1 MLRATCHMTLYTHQ
15 SSNILKTWGLL
26 GVFLALIVAFGFFL
40 SQYFGD
46 SNILYVAIIFAL
58 LTNIAS
64 YWWSDKIA
72 LSLSRAKELPDES
85 DPDLHNIVEN
95 LAITAGLPKP
105 RLYIIDDSAPNAFA
119 TGRNK
124 EHAAIAVT
132 TGLRSMLNRAELE
145 GVIAHELSHIG
156 NRDILISTVV
166 VVLAGVISIA
176 SDFALRTIFW
186 GGDRDRKG
194 HPAVLIIGLF
204 FMILAPIAA
213 TLVRLAV
220 SRRREFLADA
230 TGALMTRYPEG
241 LASALQKISGY
252 SSPMRN
258 ANNATAH
265 LFISNPFGS
274 RAAKGMAHLFMTHPP
289 TEARI
294 KALLGSN
301 REV

>member
-1 MLRATCHMTLYTHQ
+1 MATLYTQQ

-26 GVFLALIVAFGFFL
+26 GVFLVLIIAFGFFL

-46 SNILYVAIIFAL
+46 SGILYIAIIFAL
-58 LTNIAS
+58 LTNVAS

-72 LSLSRAKELPDES
+72 LSLSRAKELPDAF
-85 DPDLHNIVEN
+85 DPELHNIVEN

-105 RLYIIDDSAPNAFA
+105 RLYVIEDSAPNAFA

-132 TGLRSMLNRAELE
+132 TGLRAMLTRSELE
-145 GVIAHELSHIG
+145 GVIAHELAHIG

-176 SDFALRTIFW
+176 SDFALRTMFW

-194 HPAVLIIGLF
+194 HPAMLLIGLF
-204 FMILAPIAA
+204 FIILAPLAA

-252 SSPMRN
+252 GASMRN

-265 LFISNPFGS
+265 LFISNPFGA
-274 RAAKGMAHLFMTHPP
+274 RAVKGMAHLFMTHPP
-289 TEARI
+289 VEARI
-294 KALLGSN
+294 KALLGN
-301 REV
+301 DKVE